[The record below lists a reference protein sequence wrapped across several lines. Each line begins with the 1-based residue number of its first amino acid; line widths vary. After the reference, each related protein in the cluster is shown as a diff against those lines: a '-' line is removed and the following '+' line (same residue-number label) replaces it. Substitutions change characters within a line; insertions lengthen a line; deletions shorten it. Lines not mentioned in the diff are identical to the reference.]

1 MNVVMR
7 NKKILAFIVAS
18 ISVGAGFVMIHFV
31 RGEVAINNLK
41 ALCITAS
48 SVSQSCLR

>member
-7 NKKILAFIVAS
+7 NKKILVFIVAS
-18 ISVGAGFVMIHFV
+18 ISVGAGFVILHFV

-41 ALCITAS
+41 ALYITAS
-48 SVSQSCLR
+48 SAS